1 MKTLFASAAILALTT
16 AGALGAEASV
26 VGDWLV
32 KEGYG
37 HVRIDNCGGKMWGI
51 VAWEKTPGFDNES
64 PDPAKKGRPL
74 LGTPVLLDMA
84 PAKEPGKWTGEVYNS
99 QNGKNYT
106 ATISL
111 ADENTLNLEGC
122 LVWPLC
128 QTQQWT
134 RVKSPPPNAT
144 PLPPIKSAPVSQT
157 KSAPASQTKGP
168 PTAKGATKGSQQL
181 AVSDT
186 CQRVAAEQA
195 GAAPGGT
202 TAKK

>member
-1 MKTLFASAAILALTT
+1 MKPLFASAAILALTS
-16 AGALGAEASV
+16 ACALAADASV
-26 VGDWLV
+26 IGDWLV

-51 VAWEKTPGFDNES
+51 VSWEKTPGFDNES

-74 LGTPVLLDMA
+74 LGTPVLIDMA
-84 PAKEPGKWTGEVYNS
+84 PAREPGKWTGEVYNS

-106 ATISL
+106 ASISL

-134 RVKSPPPNAT
+134 RVKTPPTNAA
-144 PLPPIKSAPVSQT
+144 PLPPL
-157 KSAPASQTKGP
+157 KSAPASQTRSAPPTKGAAKGP
-168 PTAKGATKGSQQL
+168 AQP

-195 GAAPGGT
+195 AGATPSGT
-202 TAKK
+202 TARK

>member
-1 MKTLFASAAILALTT
+1 MKRLFASAAILALTT
-16 AGALGAEASV
+16 AAALAAEPSV
-26 VGDWLV
+26 IGDWLV

-51 VAWEKTPGFDNES
+51 VSWEKTPGFDNENQ
-64 PDPAKKGRPL
+64 DPAKKGRPL
-74 LGTPVLLDMA
+74 LGTPVLYAMA

-99 QNGKNYT
+99 QNGKMYQ

-111 ADENTLNLEGC
+111 ANENTLDLEGG

-134 RVKSPPPNAT
+134 RGTAPPPNAT
-144 PLPPIKSAPVSQT
+144 PLPPIKSAP
-157 KSAPASQTKGP
+157 ASQTKAP
-168 PTAKGATKGSQQL
+168 PAKAAPKGAAQQP
-181 AVSDT
+181 AASDT
-186 CQRVAAEQA
+186 CQRVAADQ
-195 GAAPGGT
+195 GSAAIGTTPT

>member
-122 LVWPLC
+122 LFTNFACL
-128 QTQQWT
+128 TQQWK
-134 RVKSPPPNAT
+134 RVTTPPAGAA
-144 PLPPIKSAPVSQT
+144 PLPPIKSATPPAKQT
-157 KSAPASQTKGP
+157 SAK
-168 PTAKGATKGSQQL
+168 KGAATT
-181 AVSDT
+181 SDT
-186 CQRVAAEQA
+186 CLRVADEAAAQA
-195 GAAPGGT
+195 N
-202 TAKK
+202 AKK

>member
-1 MKTLFASAAILALTT
+1 MKPLFASAAILALTT
-16 AGALGAEASV
+16 AGALAADASV
-26 VGDWLV
+26 IGDWLV

-51 VAWEKTPGFDNES
+51 VSWEREPGFDKENA
-64 PDPAKKGRPL
+64 DPAKKGRPL
-74 LGTPVLLDMA
+74 LGTPVLIDMA

-106 ATISL
+106 ASISL

-122 LVWPLC
+122 LWVLC

-134 RVKSPPPNAT
+134 RVKNPPPNAT

-157 KSAPASQTKGP
+157 KSPPPTKGA
-168 PTAKGATKGSQQL
+168 AKGPAQP

-195 GAAPGGT
+195 STAPGGT